1 MVLTS
6 PRSIRRTSKTVTT
19 SSLHI
24 LGFNRDRQAAW
35 LLNILGLCSLSLLL
49 SGCVAQ
55 QADLARIQKDLEK
68 QIAQI
73 KEEKRA
79 LDSQVNEAR
88 SAIMESQD
96 ILANQKSDI
105 AKMQHDLAPRTEFAN
120 LNQQIKLIREQDLA
134 SLYGKHEVAEKR
146 LNDLEKSLSKQS
158 ESVQSEIGS
167 LQTILQT
174 QGEQLREQN
183 EQIKAAQTQNNALA
197 QEVDLNNQT
206 LTTTM
211 AEFQQSLA
219 QFKGTLGEL
228 GAKVGQHQE
237 EITVQRTTV
246 STHDDQ
252 IRAIE
257 GSTRDL
263 SQTLSRLREVVEQS
277 GTMLGGRIDEQTD
290 QVAQLKQDM
299 ADLQQKLNSDTQALR
314 TYLEQDVQMAITQLG
329 KDVESQ
335 QRPLIDRLNA
345 FQKDI
350 ENLGT
355 HVQADAVQVQ
365 ELAQTVVKLREA
377 QDVMGSLL
385 GKRGDE
391 IIQQAGRLT
400 ERVNLVESHQ
410 AELTQQLQVNTQ
422 KTENHLNEVS
432 ASLESVSQ
440 ALAQTSQSL
449 TSRLAKQEETL
460 KALTQTAR
468 QVEQLKRE
476 TTGQTANLKAAA
488 ELTDQLGRSV
498 EQIAAKL
505 HDLEQHHS
513 GLVDKLDADAQTTTG
528 HLQDVNKS
536 IQSVAQALESVSGKL
551 HSRIEDQEQRLNRAL
566 TNFQKVQGTAEMTQT
581 NVNHLNRLTET
592 VNQIREVVN
601 TIGTKLG
608 ERVDEHEDRL
618 GNLAQRVNQLQGI
631 KAKK

>member
-1 MVLTS
+1 
-6 PRSIRRTSKTVTT
+6 VTT
-19 SSLHI
+19 SLLHP
-24 LGFNRDRQAAW
+24 LGFNRDRPAAW
-35 LLNILGLCSLSLLL
+35 LLNIFGLCGLGLLIG
-49 SGCVAQ
+49 GCVAQ
-55 QADLARIQKDLEK
+55 QADLARIQKDLET
-68 QIAQI
+68 QITKI

-79 LDSQVNEAR
+79 LDTQVNEAR

-96 ILANQKSDI
+96 ILANQKADI

-134 SLYGKHEVAEKR
+134 SLYGKHEVSEKR
-146 LNDLEKSLSKQS
+146 LNDLEKSLSKHS

-167 LQTILQT
+167 LQTMLQT
-174 QGEQLREQN
+174 QGDQLRDQN
-183 EQIKAAQTQNNALA
+183 EQIKAAQTQNNTLA

-219 QFKGTLGEL
+219 QFKGTLGDL

-263 SQTLSRLREVVEQS
+263 SQTLSQLREVVEQS

-290 QVAQLKQDM
+290 QAAQLKQDM

-314 TYLEQDVQMAITQLG
+314 TYLEQDVQMAIAQLV

-335 QRPLIDRLNA
+335 QRPLLDRLNA

-355 HVQADAVQVQ
+355 HVQADAAQVQ

-400 ERVNLVESHQ
+400 ERVNVVESHQ
-410 AELTQQLQVNTQ
+410 GELTQQLQVNTQ

-440 ALAQTSQSL
+440 ALAQTSQTL
-449 TSRLAKQEETL
+449 TNRLVKQEETL
-460 KALTQTAR
+460 KTLTQTAQ

-476 TTGQTANLKAAA
+476 TAGQNANLKAAA
-488 ELTDQLGRSV
+488 DLTDQLGRSV

-513 GLVDKLDADAQTTTG
+513 GLVDKLDSDAQTTTG

-551 HSRIEDQEQRLNRAL
+551 HSRVEDQEKRLNRAL
-566 TNFQKVQGTAEMTQT
+566 TDFQKVQGTAETTQT
-581 NVNHLNRLTET
+581 NLNHLNRLTET

>member
-1 MVLTS
+1 MLLTS
-6 PRSIRRTSKTVTT
+6 PPSIRRTSKTVTT
-19 SSLHI
+19 SLWHTW
-24 LGFNRDRQAAW
+24 GFNRDRQASS
-35 LLNILGLCSLSLLL
+35 LLIILGLCSLSLSLG
-49 SGCVAQ
+49 GCVAQ
-55 QADLARIQKDLEK
+55 QADLARIQKDLET
-68 QIAQI
+68 QITKI

-79 LDSQVNEAR
+79 LDAQVNEAR
-88 SAIMESQD
+88 SAIMESQE
-96 ILANQKSDI
+96 ILANQKADI

-120 LNQQIKLIREQDLA
+120 LSQQIKLIREQDLA

-146 LNDLEKSLSKQS
+146 LNDLEKSLAKQS
-158 ESVQSEIGS
+158 ESAQSEIGS
-167 LQTILQT
+167 LQTMVQT

-183 EQIKAAQTQNNALA
+183 EQIKAAQVQNNTLA

-211 AEFQQSLA
+211 AEFQQSLG
-219 QFKGTLGEL
+219 QFKGTLGDL
-228 GAKVGQHQE
+228 GTKFGQHHE
-237 EITVQRTTV
+237 EITAQQATV
-246 STHDDQ
+246 SAHEDQ
-252 IRAIE
+252 LRTIE
-257 GSTRDL
+257 GSTREL
-263 SQTLSRLREVVEQS
+263 SQTLVRLREVVEQS
-277 GTMLGGRIDEQTD
+277 GTLLGGRIDEQTD

-329 KDVESQ
+329 KDVETQ

-410 AELTQQLQVNTQ
+410 AELAKQLQGNTQ
-422 KTENHLNEVS
+422 KTESHLNEVN
-432 ASLESVSQ
+432 ASLESVAQ

-449 TSRLAKQEETL
+449 TTRLAKQEETL
-460 KALTQTAR
+460 HTLTQTAQ

-476 TTGQTANLKAAA
+476 TAGQNANLKAAA
-488 ELTDQLGRSV
+488 DLTDQLGRSV

-513 GLVDKLDADAQTTTG
+513 GLVDKLDSDAQSTTG

-551 HSRIEDQEQRLNRAL
+551 HSRIQDQEQRLNRAL

-581 NVNHLNRLTET
+581 NLNHLNRLTET

-618 GNLAQRVNQLQGI
+618 GNLAQRVNQLQSI